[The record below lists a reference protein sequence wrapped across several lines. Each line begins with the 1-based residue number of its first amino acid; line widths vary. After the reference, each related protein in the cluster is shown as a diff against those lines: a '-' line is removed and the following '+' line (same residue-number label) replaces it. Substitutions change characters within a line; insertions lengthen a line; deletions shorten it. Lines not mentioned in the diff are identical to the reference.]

1 MKKVLTYG
9 LFLLLFSLTSF
20 ASVDEVLSA
29 IKRGNASQL
38 SKYFDNTI
46 DITLTDK
53 SNTYSKSQAE
63 LVLKDFFANNVVTS
77 FEVVHKGDNTGS
89 QYITGTLETKNGGYR
104 TTIYIKQKG
113 DKQLLQEL
121 RFEK

>member
-9 LFLLLFSLTSF
+9 LFLLLFSLSSF
-20 ASVDEVLSA
+20 ASVDDVLSA
-29 IKRGNASQL
+29 IKSGNASQL

-63 LVLKDFFANNVVTS
+63 LVLRDFFNNNVVTS
-77 FEVVHKGDNTGS
+77 FEVVLKGDNTGS
-89 QYITGTLETKNGGYR
+89 KFISGTLETKNGEYR